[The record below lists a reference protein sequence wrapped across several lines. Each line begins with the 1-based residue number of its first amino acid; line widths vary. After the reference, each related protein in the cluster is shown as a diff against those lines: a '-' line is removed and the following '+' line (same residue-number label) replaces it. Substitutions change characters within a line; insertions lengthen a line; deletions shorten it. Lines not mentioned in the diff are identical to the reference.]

1 MCKEHNMGFIAMK
14 GLAGG
19 LINNSR
25 AAFAF
30 MTQFDHVLP
39 IWGIQKMSELEE
51 WLSYMDQ
58 PPALDDEILSFI
70 EKEKSELIGDFCRGC
85 GYCMPCP
92 AGILINNCARMS
104 LMVRRAPSK
113 AWLNETWQ
121 ENMKK
126 IEGCLHCNQCM
137 KKCPYQLNTP
147 ELLKKNYEDYKK
159 ILAGEV
165 QV

>member
-70 EKEKSELIGDFCRGC
+70 EKEKGELIGDFCRGC

-92 AGILINNCARMS
+92 VGIDICNSARMS
-104 LMVRRAPSK
+104 LMIRRAPSQ
-113 AWLNETWQ
+113 AQLTPEAQ
-121 ENMKK
+121 AQMKL
-126 IEGCLHCNQCM
+126 IEQCLHCGQC
-137 KKCPYQLNTP
+137 KGKCPYGLDTP
-147 ELLKKNYEDYKK
+147 SLLEKNLKDYLE
-159 ILAGEV
+159 ILDGKEY
-165 QV
+165 